1 MDLKGPLQ
9 QDETSSERRG
19 PNRGVGPR
27 LLTLRELVF
36 VALFIVI
43 GMFAVAVFDEWRG
56 PLQTIYRILV
66 AGIIAFFVGRVFW
79 RWWKARPTTIA
90 TKGAVVALLLAVVGW
105 LDVGLAKAVTG
116 ISEGNYALIV
126 IVPLTMMLGAFV
138 SLAGLFAAGLGVAV
152 TMTGLTRTVAR
163 PAWVVSMGIASVVL
177 NLGHIVALVHIFM
190 HP

>member
-1 MDLKGPLQ
+1 MDLKGPTQPDKTL
-9 QDETSSERRG
+9 SERRVS
-19 PNRGVGPR
+19 NRGVGTR

-66 AGIIAFFVGRVFW
+66 AGIIVFFVGRVFW

-152 TMTGLTRTVAR
+152 TITGLTRTVAR

-177 NLGHIVALVHIFM
+177 NLGHIVALVQIFV